1 MCVSVCFTEGG
12 NRNKAKR
19 VVVLLFSFSR
29 KRKRERKRKSKRRT
43 RRKRG
48 QKHKKTLSSSS
59 PWFLP
64 KREEIQKK
72 KIERRV
78 LSRARRSPVKNTKK
92 TGEKGENERSSPP
105 REREMKER
113 RNALVITL
121 HTHNNTRFHHGTQ
134 TNLETVHLQNDRVRA
149 FIKPSER
156 CANVQ
161 HRHRGV
167 EIRELARVVRSYKL
181 VLPIISVLGEL
192 PFVVFGN
199 TFFCFLSLASVF
211 LSLCNIS
218 YAHRVNES
226 EGDEFGRWKREREKS
241 ERTRAKFT
249 RRRDE
254 R

>member
-1 MCVSVCFTEGG
+1 MCVSVCFTDEEIEI
-12 NRNKAKR
+12 KR
-19 VVVLLFSFSR
+19 QRELFFSS
-29 KRKRERKRKSKRRT
+29 ET
-43 RRKRG
+43 
-48 QKHKKTLSSSS
+48 QKNSLCSSS

-78 LSRARRSPVKNTKK
+78 LSRARRSPLKNTKK
-92 TGEKGENERSSPP
+92 QAKKARTSDPP
-105 REREMKER
+105 LREREMKER

-192 PFVVFGN
+192 SLRCTSFCGVREHIFL
-199 TFFCFLSLASVF
+199 FSFSLFCFLIPL
-211 LSLCNIS
+211 
-218 YAHRVNES
+218 
-226 EGDEFGRWKREREKS
+226 
-241 ERTRAKFT
+241 
-249 RRRDE
+249 
-254 R
+254 

>member
-1 MCVSVCFTEGG
+1 LFFFRSLSKEKEREKEKEQKENKEEEGAETQK
-12 NRNKAKR
+12 NSLFFFSLVPAKERRN
-19 VVVLLFSFSR
+19 
-29 KRKRERKRKSKRRT
+29 
-43 RRKRG
+43 
-48 QKHKKTLSSSS
+48 
-59 PWFLP
+59 P
-64 KREEIQKK
+64 KK

-78 LSRARRSPVKNTKK
+78 LSRARRSPLKNTKK
-92 TGEKGENERSSPP
+92 QAKKARTSDPP
-105 REREMKER
+105 LREREMKER
-113 RNALVITL
+113 RNALGIITL

-149 FIKPSER
+149 FIEPSER

-181 VLPIISVLGEL
+181 VLPISVNFRFGLP

-199 TFFCFLSLASVF
+199 TFFCFLSLSSVF
-211 LSLCNIS
+211 LSLCDAYVS
-218 YAHRVNES
+218 CAHRVNES
-226 EGDEFGRWKREREKS
+226 EGDEFGRRKREREKEREKS

-249 RRRDE
+249 PHRDE

>member
-1 MCVSVCFTEGG
+1 MCVSVCVTDEEIEIKRQRELFFFRSLSKEKEREKEKEQKENKEEEGAETQ
-12 NRNKAKR
+12 KTPS
-19 VVVLLFSFSR
+19 LL
-29 KRKRERKRKSKRRT
+29 
-43 RRKRG
+43 
-48 QKHKKTLSSSS
+48 LLLLV
-59 PWFLP
+59 LP

-78 LSRARRSPVKNTKK
+78 LSRARRSPLKNTKK
-92 TGEKGENERSSPP
+92 QANKARTSDPP
-105 REREMKER
+105 LRERAMKER
-113 RNALVITL
+113 RNALVIITL

-192 PFVVFGN
+192 SLRCTSFCGVREHIFL
-199 TFFCFLSLASVF
+199 FSFSLFCFLIPL
-211 LSLCNIS
+211 
-218 YAHRVNES
+218 
-226 EGDEFGRWKREREKS
+226 
-241 ERTRAKFT
+241 
-249 RRRDE
+249 
-254 R
+254 

>member
-1 MCVSVCFTEGG
+1 
-12 NRNKAKR
+12 
-19 VVVLLFSFSR
+19 
-29 KRKRERKRKSKRRT
+29 
-43 RRKRG
+43 
-48 QKHKKTLSSSS
+48 
-59 PWFLP
+59 
-64 KREEIQKK
+64 
-72 KIERRV
+72 
-78 LSRARRSPVKNTKK
+78 
-92 TGEKGENERSSPP
+92 
-105 REREMKER
+105 MKER
-113 RNALVITL
+113 RNALGITL

-192 PFVVFGN
+192 PFVLFGN
-199 TFFCFLSLASVF
+199 TFFCFLSLSSVF

-226 EGDEFGRWKREREKS
+226 EGDEFGRWKRERERKRERKAS
-241 ERTRAKFT
+241 ERAQSSLVVAM
-249 RRRDE
+249 RDDPNEE
-254 R
+254 RDGWIIRPRESFRFKNAHPLCRIFFFSFSQQHVSDDTYFLFLFPSKRQGED

>member
-1 MCVSVCFTEGG
+1 LFFFRSLSKEKEREKEKEQKENKEEEGAETQK
-12 NRNKAKR
+12 NSLFFFSLVPAKERRN
-19 VVVLLFSFSR
+19 
-29 KRKRERKRKSKRRT
+29 
-43 RRKRG
+43 
-48 QKHKKTLSSSS
+48 
-59 PWFLP
+59 P
-64 KREEIQKK
+64 KK

-78 LSRARRSPVKNTKK
+78 LSRARRSPLKNTKK
-92 TGEKGENERSSPP
+92 QAKKARTSDPP
-105 REREMKER
+105 LREREMKER
-113 RNALVITL
+113 RNALGITL

-149 FIKPSER
+149 FIEPSER

-181 VLPIISVLGEL
+181 VLPISVNFRFGLP

-199 TFFCFLSLASVF
+199 TFFCFLSLSSVF
-211 LSLCNIS
+211 LSLCDVYVS
-218 YAHRVNES
+218 CAHRVNES
-226 EGDEFGRWKREREKS
+226 EGDEFGRWKREREKEREKS

-249 RRRDE
+249 PHRDE

>member
-1 MCVSVCFTEGG
+1 
-12 NRNKAKR
+12 
-19 VVVLLFSFSR
+19 LFFFFRSLE
-29 KRKRERKRKSKRRT
+29 RERERERERAKGEHKGG
-43 RRKRG
+43 RG
-48 QKHKKTLSSSS
+48 AETQKNSLFFFFFFSL
-59 PWFLP
+59 FLP

-78 LSRARRSPVKNTKK
+78 LSRARRAPVKNTKK
-92 TGEKGENERSSPP
+92 QAKKARTSDPP
-105 REREMKER
+105 LREREMKER
-113 RNALVITL
+113 RNAPVITL

-226 EGDEFGRWKREREKS
+226 EGDEFGRWKRERER
-241 ERTRAKFT
+241 EREKRANA
-249 RRRDE
+249 REVHSSSR
-254 R
+254 

>member
-1 MCVSVCFTEGG
+1 
-12 NRNKAKR
+12 
-19 VVVLLFSFSR
+19 
-29 KRKRERKRKSKRRT
+29 
-43 RRKRG
+43 
-48 QKHKKTLSSSS
+48 
-59 PWFLP
+59 
-64 KREEIQKK
+64 
-72 KIERRV
+72 
-78 LSRARRSPVKNTKK
+78 
-92 TGEKGENERSSPP
+92 
-105 REREMKER
+105 MKER
-113 RNALVITL
+113 RNALVIITL

-181 VLPIISVLGEL
+181 VLPISVNFRFGVP

-199 TFFCFLSLASVF
+199 TFFCFLSLSSVF

-226 EGDEFGRWKREREKS
+226 EGDEFGRWKREREKEREKS

-249 RRRDE
+249 PHRDE

>member
-1 MCVSVCFTEGG
+1 
-12 NRNKAKR
+12 
-19 VVVLLFSFSR
+19 
-29 KRKRERKRKSKRRT
+29 
-43 RRKRG
+43 
-48 QKHKKTLSSSS
+48 
-59 PWFLP
+59 
-64 KREEIQKK
+64 
-72 KIERRV
+72 
-78 LSRARRSPVKNTKK
+78 
-92 TGEKGENERSSPP
+92 
-105 REREMKER
+105 MKER
-113 RNALVITL
+113 RNALVIITL

-181 VLPIISVLGEL
+181 VLPISVNFRFGVP

-199 TFFCFLSLASVF
+199 TFFCFLSLSSVF

-226 EGDEFGRWKREREKS
+226 EGDEFEFGRRKRERER
-241 ERTRAKFT
+241 EREKRANARKVHSSS
-249 RRRDE
+249 R
-254 R
+254 

>member
-1 MCVSVCFTEGG
+1 M
-12 NRNKAKR
+12 
-19 VVVLLFSFSR
+19 
-29 KRKRERKRKSKRRT
+29 RRA
-43 RRKRG
+43 
-48 QKHKKTLSSSS
+48 
-59 PWFLP
+59 
-64 KREEIQKK
+64 REE
-72 KIERRV
+72 EHRW
-78 LSRARRSPVKNTKK
+78 S
-92 TGEKGENERSSPP
+92 
-105 REREMKER
+105 
-113 RNALVITL
+113 L
-121 HTHNNTRFHHGTQ
+121 HTHNKQHHHHHGTQ

-181 VLPIISVLGEL
+181 VLPISVNFRFGLP

-226 EGDEFGRWKREREKS
+226 EGDEFGRWKREREK
-241 ERTRAKFT
+241 RANA
-249 RRRDE
+249 REVHSSSR
-254 R
+254 

>member
-1 MCVSVCFTEGG
+1 MRKY
-12 NRNKAKR
+12 RNKASKR
-19 VVVLLFSFSR
+19 VVLFSCSR

-43 RRKRG
+43 EEGGRG
-48 QKHKKTLSSSS
+48 GRNTKKLSLFFSSS
-59 PWFLP
+59 FLP
-64 KREEIQKK
+64 RRNPKK

-78 LSRARRSPVKNTKK
+78 LSRARRSPLKNTKK
-92 TGEKGENERSSPP
+92 QAKKARTSDPP
-105 REREMKER
+105 LREREMKER
-113 RNALVITL
+113 RNALGITL

-181 VLPIISVLGEL
+181 VLPISVNFRFGVP

-199 TFFCFLSLASVF
+199 TFFCFLSLSSVF
-211 LSLCNIS
+211 FSLCDAYVS
-218 YAHRVNES
+218 CAHRVNES

>member
-1 MCVSVCFTEGG
+1 MCVSVCFTDEEIEIKRQRELFFFRSLSKEKEREKEKEQKENKEEEGAETQK
-12 NRNKAKR
+12 NS
-19 VVVLLFSFSR
+19 LFFFS
-29 KRKRERKRKSKRRT
+29 S
-43 RRKRG
+43 
-48 QKHKKTLSSSS
+48 
-59 PWFLP
+59 FLP

-78 LSRARRSPVKNTKK
+78 LSRARRSPLKNTKK
-92 TGEKGENERSSPP
+92 QAKKARTSDPP
-105 REREMKER
+105 LREREMKER
-113 RNALVITL
+113 RNALGITL

-192 PFVVFGN
+192 SLRCTSFCGVREHIFL
-199 TFFCFLSLASVF
+199 FSFSLFCFLIPL
-211 LSLCNIS
+211 
-218 YAHRVNES
+218 
-226 EGDEFGRWKREREKS
+226 
-241 ERTRAKFT
+241 
-249 RRRDE
+249 
-254 R
+254 